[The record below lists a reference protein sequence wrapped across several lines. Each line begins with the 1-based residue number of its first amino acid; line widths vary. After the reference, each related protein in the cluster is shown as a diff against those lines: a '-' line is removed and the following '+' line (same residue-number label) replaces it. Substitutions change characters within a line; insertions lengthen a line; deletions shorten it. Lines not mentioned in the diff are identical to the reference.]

1 LSSPFTPRVP
11 ETVKMPSTT
20 LRREKNEGMETLKT
34 EARRERRRTTY
45 WLIVER
51 GPDRPVALTVGA
63 FSDEE
68 ALAVFSFEEEA
79 LLFLSVQGLA
89 ETWAVTEVVADELAS
104 VLSGSYPGWV
114 TLDPLPGPLGGK
126 MAGLLSVE
134 RKRFLAGL
142 ERRATGDPLRPFV
155 RPQSRPRKRDTF
167 PTVRPSY

>member
-1 LSSPFTPRVP
+1 
-11 ETVKMPSTT
+11 MPSTT

-51 GPDRPVALTVGA
+51 GPVRPVALTVGA
-63 FSDEE
+63 FPDEE

-89 ETWAVTEVVADELAS
+89 EDWAVTEVLADELAS

-114 TLDPLPGPLGGK
+114 TLDPLPGPFGGK
-126 MAGLLSVE
+126 LAGLLSMDRE
-134 RKRFLAGL
+134 RFLAGL
-142 ERRATGDPLRPFV
+142 ERRTAGDPLRPFV
-155 RPQSRPRKRDTF
+155 RPRPRPRKRDTF

>member
-1 LSSPFTPRVP
+1 
-11 ETVKMPSTT
+11 
-20 LRREKNEGMETLKT
+20 METLKT
-34 EARRERRRTTY
+34 EAGRERRRTTY

-63 FSDEE
+63 FPDEE

-79 LLFLSVQGLA
+79 LLFLSVEGLA
-89 ETWAVTEVVADELAS
+89 EDWAVTEVLADELAS

-126 MAGLLSVE
+126 MARLLSME
-134 RKRFLAGL
+134 RERFLAGL
-142 ERRATGDPLRPFV
+142 ERRTAGDPLRPSV
-155 RPQSRPRKRDTF
+155 RPQSRPRKRETF

>member
-1 LSSPFTPRVP
+1 MP
-11 ETVKMPSTT
+11 EKVKMPPTT
-20 LRREKNEGMETLKT
+20 LRQETSEGMETLIT
-34 EARRERRRTTY
+34 EAQPERRPTTY

-89 ETWAVTEVVADELAS
+89 EDCAVTEVAADELAS
-104 VLSGSYPGWV
+104 VLLSSYPRWV

-126 MAGLLSVE
+126 LVGLLSVE
-134 RKRFLAGL
+134 RERFLAGL
-142 ERRATGDPLRPFV
+142 ERRTGGDPLRSSV
-155 RPQSRPRKRDTF
+155 RP
-167 PTVRPSY
+167 